1 MTLTNTRRP
10 YPCVGELCLDGVVDI
25 IDCRSGRRA
34 SAKRQK
40 YSDKPCPRFTTTGA
54 LRFTCFFIIPSDLV
68 FDLFVSLRSFFPIYF
83 AWMDNAL

>member
-54 LRFTCFFIIPSDLV
+54 LRFACFLLLFPQTWFLIYLCPLV
-68 FDLFVSLRSFFPIYF
+68 HFSNLFC
-83 AWMDNAL
+83 MDG